1 MKQILKPDMCFLSVE
16 EIDFTKLKEKNV
28 EFIMLDLDNTLI
40 DFYKNLKESTIEWV
54 NKAKENGFKVFI
66 LSNTNKYKK
75 VSMAA
80 EALNIPFINNA
91 RKPLKKGFKKAI
103 KEFNIIP
110 EKTAMV
116 GDQVLTDVVGANKM
130 NMVSVYV
137 NPISKKEHFYT
148 SWKRPLEA
156 WILKKVGATYNS

>member
-16 EIDFTKLKEKNV
+16 EIDFTKLKEKKV

-40 DFYKNLKESTIEWV
+40 DFYKKLKESTIEWV

-91 RKPLKKGFKKAI
+91 RKPLKKGFKR
-103 KEFNIIP
+103 
-110 EKTAMV
+110 V
-116 GDQVLTDVVGANKM
+116 
-130 NMVSVYV
+130 
-137 NPISKKEHFYT
+137 
-148 SWKRPLEA
+148 
-156 WILKKVGATYNS
+156 